1 MKFKYF
7 TYSEFDCPSLKGSG
21 ENVSDELISMLDIV
35 RKKYGKSITI
45 NSGYRT
51 AKRNKLVGGKPG
63 SSHLKGLAADL
74 KCDNSIDR
82 FKLTNILLEVGFT
95 RIGMG
100 SSFIHVDIDKDKT
113 QKVIWTYGN

>member
-7 TYSEFDCPSLKGSG
+7 TYDEFDCPSLEGSG
-21 ENVSDELISMLDIV
+21 NKVSDELINMLDIV

-51 AKRNKLVGGKPG
+51 PEHSEKVGGKLG
-63 SSHLKGLAADL
+63 SSHLKGLAVDIV
-74 KCDNSIDR
+74 CNNSTDR
-82 FKLTNILLEVGFT
+82 FKLEGILREVGFK

-100 SSFIHVDIDKDKT
+100 STFIHVDIDKDKS
-113 QKVIWTYGN
+113 QNVLWTY

>member
-7 TYSEFDCPSLKGSG
+7 TYEEFDSPDLKGSG
-21 ENVSDELISMLDIV
+21 ENVSDELINMLDIV

-51 AKRNKLVGGKPG
+51 SERNKLVGGKPG

-74 KCDNSIDR
+74 KCDNSTDR
-82 FKLTNILLEVGFT
+82 FKLYDILRGVGFK
-95 RIGMG
+95 RIGVG
-100 SSFIHVDIDKDKT
+100 KTFIHVDIDKDKSPE
-113 QKVIWTYGN
+113 VFWVY

>member
-21 ENVSDELISMLDIV
+21 ENVSDELINMLDIV

-51 AKRNKLVGGKPG
+51 AERNKLVGGKPE

-74 KCDNSIDR
+74 KCDNSTDR
-82 FKLTNILLEVGFT
+82 FKLYDILREVGFN
-95 RIGMG
+95 RIGVAKT
-100 SSFIHVDIDKDKT
+100 FIHVDIDKDKSP
-113 QKVIWTYGN
+113 KVFWVY